1 MNPQNTGMRVDD
13 RIEEGV
19 EEMCNMG
26 DYIEA
31 KAIKKDP
38 NGLFKSTQCGQ
49 NAISDKSLFE
59 LTL

>member
-1 MNPQNTGMRVDD
+1 MDESPEHRNVSWGFFDKGKQ
-13 RIEEGV
+13 
-19 EEMCNMG
+19 
-26 DYIEA
+26 

>member
-1 MNPQNTGMRVDD
+1 MDESPEHRNVSWGFFLIRVSK
-13 RIEEGV
+13 G
-19 EEMCNMG
+19 
-26 DYIEA
+26 
-31 KAIKKDP
+31 KKKDP